1 MLYEWVEDEIDAR
14 KFILVSEVRDHAA
27 LLLGDEFGKYKK
39 FERLGKR
46 IKAFLN
52 LEVVAMGERKFKWVA
67 RQ

>member
-1 MLYEWVEDEIDAR
+1 MLYEWAEDEIDAR

-27 LLLGDEFGKYKK
+27 LLLAEEFRKYKT

-46 IKAFLN
+46 MKVFSS
-52 LEVVAMGERKFKWVA
+52 LEVVVMRGRKFKCVA